1 VVAVRY
7 VDVVVVVM
15 AGRAL
20 LWSLSV
26 MLMWLLL

>member
-7 VDVVVVVM
+7 VDVVVVM
-15 AGRAL
+15 AERAL